1 MSDAHAI
8 LQTAWETGDTLP
20 LLVLADYLEERGD
33 QATPHLIRLTVAE
46 ATTSR
51 HSAVRTRQL
60 KQLRESAWSRIRES
74 GWPDM
79 GVQPDASFTCF
90 SRRVE
95 PHSRDSILV
104 RCQQKTLHWVRSAY
118 ELPDEVIRSRDG
130 ALLLRRTLPPPMVDI
145 FSSGRDP
152 WGASLGFSLE
162 HDYFPLPANWQT
174 NPEQHLAARQRR
186 IEAALRPAEIR
197 MVDLPQS
204 LVPFVAWV
212 LTDHVTS
219 RVHRARSG
227 MLVTGAHL
235 FSFSIAVG
243 EWRHSAAIESH
254 DSGKAATLARR
265 RLRWGRDRGVVAT
278 LLVRVAD
285 SGKITARKLVWQAD
299 GEHETDNLSG
309 ATSSLAGAHFLRA
322 AGDLNLGNELAGRFV
337 LDTSAKLHAL
347 FLSQGAPHGTAALRL
362 S

>member
-8 LQTAWETGDTLP
+8 LQAAWDSGDTLP
-20 LLVLADYLEERGD
+20 LLVLADLFEEGGD
-33 QATPHLIRLTVAE
+33 QVIPHLIRLTVAE
-46 ATTSR
+46 ATTAR
-51 HSAVRTRQL
+51 PSAARTREL

-104 RCQQKTLHWVRSAY
+104 RCHQKALHWVRSDY
-118 ELPDEVIRSRDG
+118 ELPDEVIRSREGDV
-130 ALLLRRTLPPPMVDI
+130 LLRRTLPPPMVDI

-162 HDYFPLPANWQT
+162 HDYFPLPANWQA
-174 NPEQHLAARQRR
+174 NPEQHLAARQRSV
-186 IEAALRPAEIR
+186 EAALRPAEIC
-197 MVDLPQS
+197 MADLPES

-212 LTDHVTS
+212 LTEHVTS

-227 MLVTGAHL
+227 MLVSGAHL
-235 FSFSIAVG
+235 FSFSTPAG
-243 EWRHSAAIESH
+243 EWRHTAAIETQ

-265 RLRWGRDRGVVAT
+265 RLRWGRDRGVLAT

-285 SGKITARKLVWQAD
+285 SGKITARKLVWQSD
-299 GEHETDNLSG
+299 GEHETDNLPG
-309 ATSSLAGAHFLRA
+309 ATASLSSADFSRA
-322 AGDLNLGNELAGRFV
+322 ATGLNLDSELTGRFV
-337 LDTSAKLHAL
+337 LDTSAKLRAL
-347 FLSQGAPHGTAALRL
+347 FMTQIAPTG
-362 S
+362 